1 MKKGLLGLVVAALT
15 IVGCQNYDDQFD
27 DLNKQID
34 LIQSSVNDLAG
45 IQTAVG
51 DLTTKLD
58 QLANSALTDADLIDI
73 LDDVAEVKDAVD
85 AIDVTGIEAEVTDL
99 ENEVD
104 EILERLNELLAAN
117 AVIMGDIVIRNEGDL
132 LVAEDLIGT
141 EADDPLVTVQGNV
154 LIEITGTSSITE
166 AANVA
171 RVNAVMAKLKIVQGT
186 VTVTTSKALLLPELM
201 YVSSDFHLTQNTGG
215 SAPSAKLRTI
225 NGTFNFTGGGDV
237 NYSQLANAAGV
248 NITTNAV
255 TLTSIDFGGLGG
267 SGKVLTAANS
277 LVLPNA
283 LSVRVGGVLPEVVT
297 LAKATSFESTYNGAA
312 QTTSTIHVG
321 GAAATFSINS
331 TKFTGAVSITSTGD
345 VNLANVTSVKAL
357 TLNAS
362 DTANLSGITAF
373 TSQATLT
380 AADVNVSG
388 WVSNTETVT
397 IINDTSI
404 SAPALTTL
412 TGGLIASSAT
422 VFDAPKLKTTTGT
435 IDLKDNTLLTI
446 HLESMDATT
455 PTATILE
462 WDNVSV
468 LKVTKQKGTTA
479 LDVSQA
485 VSLTSLDYTG
495 AEVTPKASGA
505 QSNTLT
511 LTASNTKLVTLR
523 LGGYLGSFT
532 ASNTKLTSVDTR
544 GAWIVTTNLTSNTAL
559 TGLTFAHSHIQGDDA
574 SDVIIKNNPKITSL
588 NLSSLAK
595 VQTVE
600 ITGNDL
606 LASIEAPS
614 TSVLATSVATI
625 TVTIS
630 NNKLSGAYTTASA
643 PTGTVSY
650 RPATISGAALTS
662 FKPWI
667 EANVNVDLN
676 APFGTIDR
684 TITAANAS
692 TGSTAAGNAVIYN
705 IDLDS
710 VTTDGGTTT
719 STLSAA
725 LDADNDASNGPDTT
739 ATTADDQNDNNAAAA
754 AGSGA
759 GSGIN
764 TKNELDSV
772 I

>member
-27 DLNKQID
+27 DLNTKIAT
-34 LIQSSVNDLAG
+34 LQSSVNDLDG

-51 DLTTKLD
+51 ALSTKLD

-73 LDDVAEVKDAVD
+73 LDEVAEVKAAVN
-85 AIDVTGIEAEVTDL
+85 AIDVSGIEAEVTDL

-141 EADDPLVTVQGNV
+141 EADDPLVTIQGNV
-154 LIEITGTSSITE
+154 LIEITGTSSFTE

-186 VTVTTSKALLLPELM
+186 VTVTTSKALAMPELM
-201 YVSSDFHLTQNTGG
+201 YVSGDFNLTQNTGG

-267 SGKVLTAANS
+267 SGKVLTGTNS
-277 LVLPNA
+277 LVLPSA

-297 LAKATSFESTYNGAA
+297 LVKATSFESTYNGAA

-345 VNLANVTSVKAL
+345 VNLANVTSVKGL
-357 TLNAS
+357 TVTAS

-373 TSQATLT
+373 TAQATLT
-380 AADVNVSG
+380 AANVDVSA
-388 WVSNTETVT
+388 WKSNTHT
-397 IINDTSI
+397 ITINTDTTI
-404 SAPALTTL
+404 TAPALTTL
-412 TGGLIASSAT
+412 TGDLVASSAT

-435 IDLKDNTLLTI
+435 IDLKNNALLTV
-446 HLESMDATT
+446 HLESLDYSST
-455 PTATILE
+455 PTATIL
-462 WDNVSV
+462 DFSNVKL
-468 LKVTKQKGTTA
+468 LKVTKQKGTTD
-479 LDVSQA
+479 LDVSLA
-485 VSLTSLDYTG
+485 ASLTTLDYTR
-495 AEVTPKASGA
+495 AEVTPKGSGK
-505 QSNTLT
+505 QSNTLS
-511 LTASNTKLVTLR
+511 LTSSNTKLTTLS
-523 LGGYLGSFT
+523 LAGYLGSFT
-532 ASNTKLTSVDTR
+532 ASNTKLTSIDTT
-544 GAWIVTTNLTSNTAL
+544 GAFIVTTNLTSNTAL
-559 TGLTFAHSHIQGDDA
+559 TGLTFAHGHVQGDDA
-574 SDVIIKNNPKITSL
+574 SDVIIKNNPKITTL

-600 ITGNDL
+600 VTGNAAL
-606 LASIEAPS
+606 TSIVAPS
-614 TSVLATSVATI
+614 ASVLATSVATI
-625 TVTIS
+625 TVTINS
-630 NNKLSGAYTTASA
+630 NKLSGTYTKASA

-650 RPATISGAALTS
+650 QPASISAAVLTS

-676 APFGTIDR
+676 APIGTKDR
-684 TITAANAS
+684 TL
-692 TGSTAAGNAVIYN
+692 TGSASSTSTASGNGVIYN
-705 IDLDS
+705 INLDN
-710 VTTDGGTTT
+710 VTTVGSTTT
-719 STLSAA
+719 GTLTDALNGDPAA
-725 LDADNDASNGPDTT
+725 QAGPDTIED
-739 ATTADDQNDNNAAAA
+739 TADDQTDNE
-754 AGSGA
+754 AGNTSGV
-759 GSGIN
+759 N
-764 TKNELDSV
+764 TKNELDMVS

>member
-27 DLNKQID
+27 DLNTKIATLQN
-34 LIQSSVNDLAG
+34 SVNDLDG
-45 IQTAVG
+45 ITAAVT
-51 DLTTKLD
+51 DLGSRLTALEG
-58 QLANSALTDADLIDI
+58 SVLTDADLVQI
-73 LDDVAEVKDAVD
+73 LDDVAAVQTAVD
-85 AIDVTGIEAEVTDL
+85 DIDVSGIEAEVTDL

-186 VTVTTSKALLLPELM
+186 VTVTTSKALSLPELM
-201 YVSSDFHLTQNTGG
+201 YVSNDFHLTQNTGG

-267 SGKVLTAANS
+267 SGKVLTGTNS

-297 LAKATSFESTYNGAA
+297 LAKATSFESTYSGAA

-345 VNLANVTSVKAL
+345 VNLANVTSVKGL
-357 TLNAS
+357 TVTAS

-373 TSQATLT
+373 TAQATLT
-380 AADVNVSG
+380 AADVDVSA
-388 WVSNTETVT
+388 WKSNTHT
-397 IINDTSI
+397 ITINTDTTI

-435 IDLKDNTLLTI
+435 IDLKNNAKLTV

-462 WDNVSV
+462 WANVSV

-505 QSNTLT
+505 QSNSLT
-511 LTASNTKLVTLR
+511 LTASNTKLVTLK

-532 ASNTKLTSVDTR
+532 ASNTKLKSVDTT
-544 GAWIVTTNLTSNTAL
+544 GAFIVTTNFTNNTAL

-574 SDVIIKNNPKITSL
+574 SDVIIKNNDKITTL
-588 NLSSLAK
+588 DLSSLAK

-600 ITGNDL
+600 VTGNDL
-606 LASIEAPS
+606 LTSIVAPS

-630 NNKLSGAYTTASA
+630 DNKLSGAYTTASA

-676 APFGTIDR
+676 APFGTKDR
-684 TITAANAS
+684 TL
-692 TGSTAAGNAVIYN
+692 TGSASSTSTASGNAVIYN

-725 LDADNDASNGPDTT
+725 LDADNAASLGPDTT
-739 ATTADDQNDNNAAAA
+739 AATADDQNDNNVNT
-754 AGSGA
+754 GSGV
-759 GSGIN
+759 S